1 MYIKYDDDM
10 TADHCCLAAAHAG
23 ALHLHVAAHWSPR
36 QQWHD
41 VIACSYA
48 YHVFKVHL
56 HGHLTQLTNSMIPVC
71 LYIVSVT
78 VWH

>member
-1 MYIKYDDDM
+1 MYIKYDDM
-10 TADHCCLAAAHAG
+10 TADHCCLAAAHAC

-48 YHVFKVHL
+48 YHVFKAHL
-56 HGHLTQLTNSMIPVC
+56 HGHLIVNQFNDPAAVVC
-71 LYIVSVT
+71 TL
-78 VWH
+78 